1 MTNDKVE
8 RTMYMRHGTIPGICC
23 MAAVAVLVM
32 PLLGGCTKG
41 PGEGPDGLVPVAVDV
56 RAEAT
61 KAAYSGDDVSFVSGD
76 TVGVYEVRHFPD
88 GTSSTTKAEYTY
100 DGTSWSST
108 SPLLAGGSSTYS
120 FGAYYP
126 PRAEGKASFLISSD
140 QSGQGGAGTFWANDW
155 VVTAPGA
162 AGRYT
167 GGAVALTMEHLLTL
181 VTVRLRFSGEFLTE
195 PEVSSVAVSSPTTV
209 LYSEDFQ
216 SLIGTGQYIAKIKTE
231 KSPVAGAVFPSCG
244 QEFTAV
250 VAAREVTGAEDV
262 IFITLVDGRSYRVGA
277 TAGSPLEFAAG
288 KRLVCTVD
296 VGRDEASLSS
306 GVISGWGSG
315 TAEKDTTDT
324 GGVPYNLF
332 GSGTATDPYR
342 IYNASQMKSIA
353 SDYHPGSGAGSFF
366 RLMNDI
372 DLNPG
377 ITIAPDGK
385 CTDSSGAAASPC
397 EWTAVGSMS
406 ARFTGEFDG
415 NGHTVRGVY
424 IDKPGSDYQGLFG
437 VIGSGGEVKDL
448 TVKESF
454 ICGRSS
460 TGGISGGSM
469 GTISGCS
476 FSGGVKGSGSSVVIG
491 GICGRNYSGTVKY
504 CSFTGSV
511 SGSSSA
517 GGVCGYNLG
526 GTITNCTVS
535 GAVTST
541 GDVAG
546 GVCGENDCTIANCTG
561 SGSVTSTGNG
571 VGGICGYNSG
581 GTITNCTGSG
591 AVSGSSS
598 VGGVCGFNEGGG
610 TIKNCYYDSTVY
622 TGSGIGGSSS
632 VEAIGL
638 PTATMTSTTETVLH
652 GTYFTM
658 PLLGALK
665 AGAAAY
671 NAASPAPSVKACSW
685 KQTSGK
691 YPELD
696 FTAKP

>member
-140 QSGQGGAGTFWANDW
+140 QSGQGGAGTFWDNDW
-155 VVTAPGA
+155 MVAAPGA

-250 VAAREVTGAEDV
+250 VAPREVTGAEDV

-415 NGHTVRGVY
+415 NVHTVRGVY
-424 IDKPGSDYQGLFG
+424 IDKPGSYDQGLFG
-437 VIGSGGEVKDL
+437 YIYNSEIKDL

-454 ICGRSS
+454 IRGDRNV
-460 TGGISGGSM
+460 
-469 GTISGCS
+469 
-476 FSGGVKGSGSSVVIG
+476 GV
-491 GICGRNYSGTVKY
+491 
-504 CSFTGSV
+504 
-511 SGSSSA
+511 
-517 GGVCGYNLG
+517 VCGLN
-526 GTITNCTVS
+526 V
-535 GAVTST
+535 
-541 GDVAG
+541 
-546 GVCGENDCTIANCTG
+546 
-561 SGSVTSTGNG
+561 
-571 VGGICGYNSG
+571 G

-591 AVSGSSS
+591 TVTSTEDSAGGVCGYNIGTITYCTGSGTVTSTGNDAGGVCGLNDGGTITNCTGSGTVTATGNDAGGGGGNNKIGTITNCTGSGSVSGRCDAGGVCGYNIGTITNCISSGAVTS
-598 VGGVCGFNEGGG
+598 TGNVVGGVCGLNIA

-622 TGSGIGGSSS
+622 TGSGGW
-632 VEAIGL
+632 EAIGL
-638 PTATMTSTTETVLH
+638 PTRSEEHTSETVRH
-652 GTYFTM
+652 GTYSTM
-658 PLLGALK
+658 ALLGALK

-696 FTAKP
+696 FTATP

>member
-140 QSGQGGAGTFWANDW
+140 QSGQGGAGTFWDNDW
-155 VVTAPGA
+155 MVAAPGA

-250 VAAREVTGAEDV
+250 VAPREVTGAEDV

-424 IDKPGSDYQGLFG
+424 IDKPGSYDQGLFG
-437 VIGSGGEVKDL
+437 YIYNSEIKDL

-454 ICGRSS
+454 IRGDRNV
-460 TGGISGGSM
+460 
-469 GTISGCS
+469 
-476 FSGGVKGSGSSVVIG
+476 GV
-491 GICGRNYSGTVKY
+491 
-504 CSFTGSV
+504 
-511 SGSSSA
+511 
-517 GGVCGYNLG
+517 VCGLN
-526 GTITNCTVS
+526 V
-535 GAVTST
+535 
-541 GDVAG
+541 
-546 GVCGENDCTIANCTG
+546 
-561 SGSVTSTGNG
+561 
-571 VGGICGYNSG
+571 G

-591 AVSGSSS
+591 TVSGSESNAGGVCGYKDGTSVTNCTGSGTVTSTGNDAGGVCGYNNSGTITNCTGSGSVSGSSS
-598 VGGVCGFNEGGG
+598 VGGVCGLNDG
-610 TIKNCYYDSTVY
+610 TDRKSRR
-622 TGSGIGGSSS
+622 
-632 VEAIGL
+632 
-638 PTATMTSTTETVLH
+638 
-652 GTYFTM
+652 
-658 PLLGALK
+658 
-665 AGAAAY
+665 
-671 NAASPAPSVKACSW
+671 
-685 KQTSGK
+685 
-691 YPELD
+691 
-696 FTAKP
+696 